1 MGYAGEELREIVS
14 HEQARER
21 EERHEERERM
31 ARKEEMDRMARKEE
45 IERKKEEMEQHT
57 KLELARIELEKA
69 KIAAGQSKESNSSGF
84 ERPKVKLLQFVEE
97 RDDMEAFL
105 HRFQLTASAHKW
117 NKEVCFHT
125 LSGLLTGSA
134 LQCLHALGTDSQNY
148 DSLKSALLKR
158 FLVTEERFHTKFREI
173 IPSHDEDIDSF
184 VARLEKVC

>member
-1 MGYAGEELREIVS
+1 MGYAGEFVS

-21 EERHEERERM
+21 EEKHEERERM
-31 ARKEEMDRMARKEE
+31 ARKEEIERMARKEE

-84 ERPKVKLLQFVEE
+84 ERPKVKLLQFVEG

-117 NKEVCFHT
+117 NNKSCVST
-125 LSGLLTGSA
+125 RYL
-134 LQCLHALGTDSQNY
+134 
-148 DSLKSALLKR
+148 DSLPDPRCSVCMLWVQIAK
-158 FLVTEERFHTKFREI
+158 TTK
-173 IPSHDEDIDSF
+173 
-184 VARLEKVC
+184 V